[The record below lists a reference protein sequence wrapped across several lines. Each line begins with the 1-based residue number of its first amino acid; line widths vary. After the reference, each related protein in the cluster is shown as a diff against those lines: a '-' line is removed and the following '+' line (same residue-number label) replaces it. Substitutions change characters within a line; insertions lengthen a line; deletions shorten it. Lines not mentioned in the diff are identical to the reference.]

1 MLIEEA
7 VPVVVALF
15 TVVVPVNVVLPLSV
29 LSPAIDSVP
38 VVWTKPDPSIW
49 IFEPVF
55 VTVKPFVKF
64 SVFCVPFET
73 PSC

>member
-1 MLIEEA
+1 MVEA
-7 VPVVVALF
+7 VPVVVAF
-15 TVVVPVNVVLPLSV
+15 VTDVVPLNVVLPLSV

-38 VVWTKPDPSIW
+38 VVCTKPDPSTT
-49 IFEPVF
+49 IFPPELL
-55 VTVKPFVKF
+55 TAKPFVKF